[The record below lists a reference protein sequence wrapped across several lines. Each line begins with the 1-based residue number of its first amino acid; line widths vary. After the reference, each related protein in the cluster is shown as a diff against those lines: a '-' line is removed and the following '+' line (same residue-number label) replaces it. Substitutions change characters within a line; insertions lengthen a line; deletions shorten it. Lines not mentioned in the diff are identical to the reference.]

1 MSSPHPQPSLTT
13 ERLLLRPFTLADA
26 PAVQALAGAV
36 EIASTTLNVPHPYE
50 DGMAETWILTH
61 APAYEAG
68 TQTPFAVTERAG
80 GLLVGAIGLVIE
92 PAHAR
97 AELGYWI
104 GVPFWGRGYAT
115 EAGRALLELGFD
127 RMDLHRIQA
136 TYITRNPAS
145 GRVMQKLG
153 MRPEGVLRQH
163 VRKWNVFEDLAV
175 YGILA
180 AEWRAGLREEL
191 PPK

>member
-1 MSSPHPQPSLTT
+1 MKNLLPQPSLET

-26 PAVQALAGAV
+26 PAVQSLAGAV
-36 EIASTTLNVPHPYE
+36 EIASTTLHVPHPYE

-61 APAYEAG
+61 APGYEAG
-68 TQTPFAVTERAG
+68 AQAIFAVTERAS
-80 GLLVGAIGLVIE
+80 GLLVGANGLVIE

-104 GVPFWGRGYAT
+104 GVPYWGRGYAT
-115 EAGRALLELGFD
+115 EAGRALLELGFG
-127 RMDLHRIQA
+127 RMSLNRIQA

-163 VRKWNVFEDLAV
+163 VRKWDVFEDLAM
-175 YGILA
+175 YSILA
-180 AEWRAGLREEL
+180 AEWRGNS
-191 PPK
+191 

>member
-1 MSSPHPQPSLTT
+1 MKSPLPQPSLAT

-26 PAVQALAGAV
+26 PAVQELAGAV

-61 APAYEAG
+61 APGYEAG
-68 TQTPFAVTERAG
+68 TQAIFAVTEQAG
-80 GLLVGAIGLVIE
+80 GHAPARLVGAIGLVIE
-92 PAHAR
+92 AAHAR

-104 GVPFWGRGYAT
+104 GVPFWGCGYAT

-127 RMDLHRIQA
+127 RMGLHRIQA

-163 VRKWNVFEDLAV
+163 IRKWDVFEDLAV
-175 YGILA
+175 CGILA
-180 AEWRAGLREEL
+180 AEWRGRT
-191 PPK
+191 

>member
-1 MSSPHPQPSLTT
+1 VKTPLPQTSLET

-26 PAVQALAGAV
+26 PAVQSLAGAV
-36 EIASTTLNVPHPYE
+36 EIASTTLHVPYPYE
-50 DGMAETWILTH
+50 DGMAETWILTL
-61 APAYEAG
+61 APGYAAG
-68 TQTPFAVTERAG
+68 TQATFAVTERAG
-80 GLLVGAIGLVIE
+80 GLLVGAVGLVIE

-104 GVPFWGRGYAT
+104 GGPYWGHGYAT
-115 EAGRALLELGFD
+115 EAAHAILELGFG
-127 RMDLHRIQA
+127 RMGLNRIQA

-163 VRKWNVFEDLAV
+163 VLKWGVFEDLAV

-180 AEWRAGLREEL
+180 AEWRGSI
-191 PPK
+191 